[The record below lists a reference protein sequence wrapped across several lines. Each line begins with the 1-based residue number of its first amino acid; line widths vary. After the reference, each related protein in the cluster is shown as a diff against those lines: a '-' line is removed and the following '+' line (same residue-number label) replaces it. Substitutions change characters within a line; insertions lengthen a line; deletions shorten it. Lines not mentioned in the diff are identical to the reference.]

1 MAHAAVQT
9 VKLTRRF
16 GAKAAV
22 DGVTL
27 AVPEGQIY
35 GYLGLNGAGKST
47 TIKMLTTLLRPTS
60 GQAWVDGHDVQ
71 RDPMGVRKVVGFVG
85 DEGGPDA
92 RPLWTGREYLQHF
105 ARLHRLSGVKKEVE
119 NVMDLMGLEPA
130 ARRRPIS
137 TYSTGMKRRVEVGRA
152 FIGRPRVMFL
162 DEPTRGLD
170 LPAKREMWD
179 FFRHLAKSEK
189 VTMFLS
195 SHEGNEIRYL
205 CDRLSVIVN
214 GRLSFSGRAAQ
225 LGQDPTT
232 FENSLIRLLRG
243 TGAGTPAPTPH
254 AFQWS
259 RA

>member
-1 MAHAAVQT
+1 MVRAAVQT
-9 VKLTRRF
+9 LKLTRTF
-16 GAKAAV
+16 GTKVAV
-22 DGVTL
+22 DAVTL

-71 RDPMGVRKVVGFVG
+71 HDPMGVRKVVGFVG

-92 RPLWTGREYLQHF
+92 RPLWTGREYLRHF
-105 ARLHRLSGVKKEVE
+105 ARLHRLASPKQEVE

-130 ARRRPIS
+130 ARRKPIS

-152 FIGRPRVMFL
+152 FLGRPRVMFL

-179 FFRHLAKSEK
+179 FFRHLARTEK

-205 CDRLSVIVN
+205 CERLSVIVN
-214 GRLSFSGRAAQ
+214 GRLSFSGPAAQ
-225 LGQDPTT
+225 LGKDATT
-232 FENSLIRLLRG
+232 FEDSLIRLLRG
-243 TGAGTPAPTPH
+243 TGPGPPAAT
-254 AFQWS
+254 ARTFQWS